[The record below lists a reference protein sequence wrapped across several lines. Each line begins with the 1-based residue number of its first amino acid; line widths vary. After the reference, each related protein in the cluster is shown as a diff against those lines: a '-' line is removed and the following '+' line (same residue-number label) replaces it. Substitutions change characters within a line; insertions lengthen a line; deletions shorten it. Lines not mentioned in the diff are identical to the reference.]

1 MCLESTCVY
10 HCLLVEGL
18 VVVLNWLVVLVF
30 ILYTGARRGV
40 GLLMTVGLE
49 LAGFVLLAVLLQLQ
63 LLQGDGL
70 LLRLSLNRRN
80 LGWTHQVWLA

>member
-1 MCLESTCVY
+1 MCLESTGVN

-18 VVVLNWLVVLVF
+18 VVVFNWLVLIF
-30 ILYTGARRGV
+30 ILSMGARCGV
-40 GLLMTVGLE
+40 GLVVAVGLE

-70 LLRLSLNRRN
+70 LLRLSLNRWDLR
-80 LGWTHQVWLA
+80 WTHQVRLA

>member
-1 MCLESTCVY
+1 MCLESTGVD

-18 VVVLNWLVVLVF
+18 VVVLGWLVLVL
-30 ILYTGARRGV
+30 ILYMGAQCGV
-40 GLLMTVGLE
+40 GLVVAVGLE

-63 LLQGDGL
+63 LLHGDGL

-80 LGWTHQVWLA
+80 LWWTHQVWLA